1 MSENENQLNGLE
13 TSVLRKLAVH
23 TPELEGIIEDLK
35 VSKRT
40 FSGVG
45 GFTNFEPIENDI
57 GLGNET
63 LGLNDY
69 MIIIPSVPN
78 GMESVL
84 FCTDGKPEMLEFFT
98 YGSDEWYGKDMNFTL
113 KLNT

>member
-1 MSENENQLNGLE
+1 MSENEDQLNELE

-23 TPELEGIIEDLK
+23 NPELEGIIEDLK

-40 FSGVG
+40 YSGVG
-45 GFTNFEPIENDI
+45 GFTDFEPIENDI

-69 MIIIPSVPN
+69 IIMIPSVPN
-78 GMESVL
+78 GMGSVL